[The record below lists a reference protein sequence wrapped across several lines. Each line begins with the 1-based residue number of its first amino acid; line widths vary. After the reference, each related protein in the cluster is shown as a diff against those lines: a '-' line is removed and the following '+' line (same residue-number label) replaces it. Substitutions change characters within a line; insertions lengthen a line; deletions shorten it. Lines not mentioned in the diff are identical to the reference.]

1 MFSIWVFGF
10 ISIQRLKV
18 HFYFFFM
25 FNPYSFS
32 FRGRDCSNVLFA
44 FMHFWFIDLDEEV
57 LISCLGLDGC
67 LSSDPSDVI

>member
-1 MFSIWVFGF
+1 
-10 ISIQRLKV
+10 
-18 HFYFFFM
+18 M

-57 LISCLGLDGC
+57 LISCLGLDVC